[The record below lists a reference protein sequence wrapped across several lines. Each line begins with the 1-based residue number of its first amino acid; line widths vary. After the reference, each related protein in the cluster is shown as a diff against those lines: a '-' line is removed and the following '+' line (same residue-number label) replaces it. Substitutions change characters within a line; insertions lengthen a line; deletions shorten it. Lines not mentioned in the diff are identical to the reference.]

1 MPTAKPA
8 VECSIIVPVFNS
20 EQTVGEV
27 IDRTAAACDEAGI
40 SYEIIAVNDGSRDGV
55 WEVLEKKAVENP
67 NLIAIDLLKNY
78 GQHTAVF
85 EGLKVAKGMYV
96 VTIDDDLQ
104 NPPEEIPPILAKAR
118 EGHDLVFGRFR
129 QKRHA
134 LYRRLGTKV
143 VDWMN
148 RRVFGKPKDLVLTNF
163 RAIRRDVVD
172 RMVSYQGAYPYIPG
186 LALMYSRKPAN
197 LLVEHEPRRVGASGY
212 SMGKILELVFRILF
226 NYSSFPLRFV
236 STIGLLVTA
245 GAFLLTGFLFLRAVI
260 VGTTVPGWASVA
272 VMLSFFNGVTLLII
286 SMLGEYV
293 VRLLDQSSQ
302 ATSYHVRTRIGTDV

>member
-1 MPTAKPA
+1 MGAEKPP
-8 VECSIIVPVFNS
+8 VGCSVIVPVYNN
-20 EQTVGEV
+20 EHTVGEV
-27 IDRTAAACDEAGI
+27 IDRTAEACEKAGI
-40 SYEIIAVNDGSRDGV
+40 TYEIVLINDGSKDGS
-55 WEVLEKKAVENP
+55 WEVLEKKAAENEHVV
-67 NLIAIDLLKNY
+67 AIDLLKNY

-85 EGLKVAKGMYV
+85 AGLFQTSGEYV

-104 NPPEEIPPILAKAR
+104 NPPEEIPTILEKAK
-118 EGHDLVFGRFR
+118 EGYDLVFGQFR
-129 QKRHA
+129 RKRHA

-163 RAIRRDVVD
+163 RCIRRDVVE
-172 RMVSYQGAYPYIPG
+172 RMRTYRGAHPYIPG
-186 LALMYSRKPAN
+186 LALMYSRETTN
-197 LLVEHEPRRVGASGY
+197 VLVDHQPRTVGSSGY
-212 SMGKILELVFRILF
+212 SFGKILELVFRILF
-226 NYSSFPLRFV
+226 NYSSFPLRYV
-236 STIGLLVTA
+236 SALGLIVTA
-245 GAFLLTGFLFLRAVI
+245 GAFGLSTFLFIRAIV

-302 ATSYHVRTRIGTDV
+302 ATSYQVREIVKTDV